1 MSTEHSHD
9 SASAEPPAAA
19 ETADNSDDSATVA
32 TGDGGGPVATGDSGP
47 VATGEADGVTT
58 GEAGSAS
65 APPTTVATVSAAATP
80 TVAEVAD
87 AEPVDPW
94 HAFGPAAGG
103 QPGLF
108 GRWAGRT
115 GRLLGHEWLLASVLG
130 LLVSIAMTWPSA
142 LRARDTIPE
151 DLGDPQLVTWIL
163 AWPGHAVTTDV
174 TKLWHANPFYPDR
187 YSFAFT
193 DSLLG
198 YLPASLIGSGWGA
211 AIVRYNVLFIFAFA
225 LASVGAYALVRQLG
239 AGRLGAAVA
248 GVAFAYAPWR
258 YSQAGHLHI
267 LSSGGIV
274 LALAMLARGHG
285 LSLRDSYRRDRV
297 RPVWALAGWLVAGWQ
312 ITIGFGIGIVFGYLL
327 AGCVLV
333 GLVAWLWRR
342 WRLPR
347 RLVMFDLAGMLVF
360 GGVTAFMLYPYL
372 KVLSIYR
379 NATRSLADVALYSP
393 PPRGLL
399 VAPPESLLWGDVH
412 ATVRGSLPSPAE
424 MTLLPGFALY
434 GLAVAGLV
442 ISAWSVRARIL
453 LMAGVVVS
461 MICALG
467 THGPFDGWL
476 GYTALYH
483 LPGFNALRTPGRLIM
498 VTTLLLG
505 ILAAGALTDLSR
517 RGVRVRGNRVP
528 GRPETFLRIAMV
540 IPLALVVLEGVNT
553 MPHPIAPPP
562 PAGFGKVAGPLVILP
577 QDEHTDPLYMAWST
591 EGYVPMVNGLS
602 GFTPRDQVPLRTASS
617 HFPDPGSIAQ
627 LRAAGIRSVVV
638 LRNRVTNQALLTA
651 PVDELGIRRDD
662 RGEMIVYTLSP

>member
-9 SASAEPPAAA
+9 STAAEAPAAD
-19 ETADNSDDSATVA
+19 ETAD
-32 TGDGGGPVATGDSGP
+32 GTGDSAAAVAPGESGAVAP
-47 VATGEADGVTT
+47 GESGAVATGESGAVAT
-58 GEAGSAS
+58 GETGSAS
-65 APPTTVATVSAAATP
+65 AARTAV
-80 TVAEVAD
+80 EVTA

-103 QPGLF
+103 RPGRF
-108 GRWAGRT
+108 GRWAGRI
-115 GRLLGHEWLLASVLG
+115 GGLFGHEWMVVSVVG
-130 LLVSIAMTWPSA
+130 VLVSIAMTWPSA
-142 LRARDTIPE
+142 LRARETIPE

-174 TKLWHANPFYPDR
+174 TKLWHANAFYPDR

-198 YLPASLIGSGWGA
+198 YLPASLIGSGWVA

-239 AGRLGAAVA
+239 AGRIGAAVA
-248 GVAFAYAPWR
+248 GLAFAYAPWR

-267 LSSGGIV
+267 ISSGGIV

-285 LSLRDSYRRDRV
+285 LSLRDSYRPDRV
-297 RPVWALAGWLVAGWQ
+297 RPGWALAGWLVAAWQ
-312 ITIGFGIGIVFGYLL
+312 ITIGFGLGIVFGYLL

-333 GLVAWLWRR
+333 GLATWLRRR

-347 RLVMFDLAGMLVF
+347 RLVVFDLAGMLVF

-372 KVLSIYR
+372 KVLSVYP
-379 NATRSLADVALYSP
+379 NVGRSLAEVALYSP
-393 PPRGLL
+393 SPRGLL
-399 VAPPESLLWGDVH
+399 VAPADSLLWGDLH
-412 ATVRGSLPSPAE
+412 ATVRDSLPFPAE
-424 MTLLPGFALY
+424 MTLLPGFTLY
-434 GLAVAGLV
+434 GLAVAGLL
-442 ISAWSVRARIL
+442 ISAWSVRARVL
-453 LMAGVVVS
+453 LTAGVVVS

-467 THGPFDGWL
+467 TRGPFGGWL

-528 GRPETFLRIAMV
+528 GRPEMFLRIAMV
-540 IPLALVVLEGVNT
+540 IPLALVLVEGVNK

-562 PAGFGKVAGPLVILP
+562 PAGFGKVPGPLVVLP
-577 QDEHTDPLYMAWST
+577 EEGLTDALYMAWST
-591 EGYVPMVNGLS
+591 EGFAPMVNGLS
-602 GFTPRDQVPLRTASS
+602 GFTPPDQVPLRTAASQ
-617 HFPDPGSIAQ
+617 FPDPESIAQ

-638 LRNRVTNQALLTA
+638 LRGQVTNRALLTA
-651 PVDELGIRRDD
+651 PADELGIRRDD
-662 RGEMIVYTLSP
+662 RGEIIVYTLNP